1 MHIKLSAYEKSRT
14 LGTPLKE
21 LHSLQHD
28 TEAQEPIKWNK
39 QTLEAKIFHLTN
51 SECPHTVLPSPS
63 MLVDS
68 LSGMLSEVS
77 AEMGVGG
84 VIDLTLQAVN
94 PCEV

>member
-39 QTLEAKIFHLTN
+39 QIKLEGN
-51 SECPHTVLPSPS
+51 Y
-63 MLVDS
+63 
-68 LSGMLSEVS
+68 
-77 AEMGVGG
+77 
-84 VIDLTLQAVN
+84 
-94 PCEV
+94 